1 MEDVPASLES
11 LADSVAYA
19 SDPIVLVLV
28 LLAAGIV
35 AVPIFQRFKLGAV
48 LGYLAAGV
56 AIGPATGL
64 VSNIESVAT
73 VAEFGV
79 VLFLFI
85 IGLELKP
92 TTLWSLRRSI
102 FGSGQRANARLDAAL
117 YPAAMLMGFSWQSAL
132 VIGWALALS
141 STAIALAILDERR
154 ERETPHGKASFGIL
168 LVPGPDCRAAAGA
181 CVNAWHRAA
190 VAAWGWV
197 RWALPWARLR
207 R

>member
-1 MEDVPASLES
+1 
-11 LADSVAYA
+11 
-19 SDPIVLVLV
+19 VLV

-56 AIGPATGL
+56 VIGPATGL
-64 VSNIESVAT
+64 VSDIDSVAT

-102 FGSGQRANARLDAAL
+102 FGSGSGQMLGSTLLA
-117 YPAAMLMGFSWQSAL
+117 YPA
-132 VIGWALALS
+132 
-141 STAIALAILDERR
+141 
-154 ERETPHGKASFGIL
+154 P
-168 LVPGPDCRAAAGA
+168 PC
-181 CVNAWHRAA
+181 
-190 VAAWGWV
+190 
-197 RWALPWARLR
+197 
-207 R
+207 